1 MKNDPR
7 DIASQRR
14 GLLAKIHLAKKQLD
28 LTDEMYQSLL
38 DRTFGVK
45 SAKALNMHEMER
57 LVNDVF
63 RSLGWI
69 EMKRHK
75 TKKSQILSLQERIRR
90 IAEDIQI
97 DSRRLRG
104 LCLKICGVE
113 NPLWCQDPEKLK
125 GLLAVLAKVKI
136 PAIPKGGGDPYPR
149 LKI

>member
-28 LTDEMYQSLL
+28 LTD
-38 DRTFGVK
+38 
-45 SAKALNMHEMER
+45 
-57 LVNDVF
+57 VNDVF